1 MSRTFNLADLF
12 ELVAAAIPERE
23 ALTCGARRETYGE
36 LDERAT
42 RLADALDTKLGVTV
56 GDHVGIDLY
65 NCCEYVEAMLACW
78 KLRAVPI
85 NVNYRYVAAEL
96 APLFDNADLVGVICD
111 AHTSSDV
118 HGAAGPR
125 WVVRTGDEFEALVA
139 AGSPLRS
146 FAPRSSD
153 DHYIL
158 YTGGTTGMPRGV
170 IWRHEDIFFTAL
182 GSGNPGGPPIT
193 TPEEISEHARTNRVQ
208 RLAPYL
214 TDGDRGCEEF
224 VALSLSPLMHAGG
237 QWMGWGTLLGGGRV
251 VLYEDAHLDLA
262 KVLDLVE
269 RERIVMVSLIGDAAA
284 RPLVEQLEAN
294 AGKWDTSSVR
304 ILGSGAAILT
314 GEMRERLL
322 AALPTVLA
330 INEAVGSSEAP
341 VTALATAVRGAPTIQ
356 SLAFTA
362 REGVTI
368 VLDDDLRPVEPG
380 SGVEGWLAAGGRV
393 PVGYYNDPEK
403 TARTFVT
410 VDGRRYSIPGDRA
423 LIEADGTIRLL
434 GRGALCINTGGE
446 KVYPEEVEA
455 ALKSHPAIDDAIVVG
470 LPDDR
475 FGQRVAAVVA
485 SSESLAL
492 DDVQAHCRT
501 SLAGYKVPRSI
512 TVVPKVERS
521 PAGKA
526 DYRWATEIASRSS
539 GDNTP

>member
-1 MSRTFNLADLF
+1 MGRSFNLADLF

-23 ALTCGARRETYGE
+23 ALTCGARRETFGE

-42 RLADALDTKLGVTV
+42 RLADAFDTKLGVGP

-65 NCCEYVEAMLACW
+65 NCCEYVEAMVACW

-85 NVNYRYVAAEL
+85 NINYRYVTSEL
-96 APLFDNADLVGVICD
+96 KPLFDNADLVGVLCD
-111 AHTSSDV
+111 QLTEADARA
-118 HGAAGPR
+118 AAGDR
-125 WVVRTGDEFEALVA
+125 WVVQTGEHYEDLVA
-139 AGSPLRS
+139 AGSPSRTFGDRS
-146 FAPRSSD
+146 PD

-170 IWRHEDIFFTAL
+170 IWRHEDIFFAAL

-193 TPEEISEHARTNRVQ
+193 KPEEIAECARTNRVQ

-214 TDGDRGCEEF
+214 VDGDRGCEEF

-251 VLYEDAHLDLA
+251 VLYEEPHLDLA
-262 KVLDLVE
+262 EVLDLVE

-284 RPLVEQLEAN
+284 RPLVEALEAN
-294 AGKWDTSSVR
+294 PGRWDTSSVR
-304 ILGSGAAILT
+304 MLGSGAAILT

-322 AALPTVLA
+322 AAMPTVLA

-362 REGVTI
+362 REGITM

-393 PVGYYNDPEK
+393 PIGYYNDPEK

-410 VDGRRYSIPGDRA
+410 VDGKRYSIPGDRA
-423 LIEADGTIRLL
+423 IYEADGTIRLL

-455 ALKSHPAIDDAIVVG
+455 VLKAHPAIDDALVVG

-485 SSESLAL
+485 SSQSLDL

-512 TVVPKVERS
+512 AVVPKVERN

-526 DYRWATEIASRSS
+526 DYRWATEIAAS
-539 GDNTP
+539 NP

>member
-1 MSRTFNLADLF
+1 MGRSFNLADLF
-12 ELVAAAIPERE
+12 ELVAAAIPDRE
-23 ALTCGARRETYGE
+23 AVTGSAKRLTFGD
-36 LDERAT
+36 LDARAT
-42 RLADALDTKLGVTV
+42 RLADALDTKLGVRP

-65 NCCEYVEAMLACW
+65 NSCEYVEAMLACW

-96 APLFDNADLVGVICD
+96 SPVFDNADLVGVVCD
-111 AHTSSDV
+111 ERTAADARA
-118 HGAAGPR
+118 AAGDR
-125 WVVRTGDEFEALVA
+125 WVVQTGEQFEDLVN
-139 AGSPLRS
+139 AGSPSRTFGERS
-146 FAPRSSD
+146 PD

-170 IWRHEDIFFTAL
+170 IWRHEDIFFSAL

-193 TPEEISEHARTNRVQ
+193 KPEEIGEHARTNRVQ

-214 TDGDRGCEEF
+214 VDGDRGCEEF
-224 VALSLSPLMHAGG
+224 VAMSLSPLMHAGG
-237 QWMGWGTLLGGGRV
+237 QWMSWGTLLGGGRV
-251 VLYEDAHLDLA
+251 VLYEEPHLDLA

-269 RERIVMVSLIGDAAA
+269 RERIVMLSLIGDAAA
-284 RPLVEQLEAN
+284 RPLVETLEAN
-294 AGKWDTSSVR
+294 PGKWDTSSVR
-304 ILGSGAAILT
+304 MLGSGAAILT
-314 GEMRERLL
+314 SEMRERLL

-362 REGVTI
+362 REGITV
-368 VLDDDLRPVEPG
+368 VLDDDLRPVAPG

-393 PVGYYNDPEK
+393 PIGYYNDPEK
-403 TARTFVT
+403 TASTFVT
-410 VDGRRYSIPGDRA
+410 VDGVRYSIPGDRA

-455 ALKSHPAIDDAIVVG
+455 VLKAHPSIDDALVVG

-475 FGQRVAAVVA
+475 WGQRVAAVVA
-485 SSESLAL
+485 SRESLAL
-492 DDVQAHCRT
+492 EDVQAHCRA

-512 TVVPKVERS
+512 AVVDKVERN

-526 DYRWATEIASRSS
+526 DYRWALEIATANAL
-539 GDNTP
+539 D